1 MAWTFGLEKIWRPEV
16 GEGLSL
22 GVVGS
27 PLALMDLGIS
37 VSPKAVRIGRQKK
50 KNQKE
55 KYRYI
60 IILYFSIFYINIFL
74 KKFIEENFE

>member
-1 MAWTFGLEKIWRPEV
+1 MDIRPGKIWRPEV

-27 PLALMDLGIS
+27 PIALMDLGIS
-37 VSPKAVRIGRQKK
+37 VSPKAVRIGRQRK

-60 IILYFSIFYINIFL
+60 IIIFIIYFINILEKYIF
-74 KKFIEENFE
+74 KKI